1 MTVFFSNF
9 CLDTGFLDEDEYIII
24 ESTTAAESEVR
35 REETSEEWVKKHLI
49 NDEMCNALPQT
60 YDCSICGRHCQDEK
74 KYNLHLLGK
83 FYIVCTVSDIYS
95 RI

>member
-24 ESTTAAESEVR
+24 ESDVKG
-35 REETSEEWVKKHLI
+35 EETSEEWVKKHLI
-49 NDEMCNALPQT
+49 NDEMCSALPQT

-83 FYIVCTVSDIYS
+83 FYKVLFVI
-95 RI
+95 